1 MAIQTEPAWVLELKK
16 KLAQPYT
23 EDEKARIRRSLEAA
37 DRINAGKTWPP
48 GTFQRLL
55 DMARAEDEDESCDE

>member
-1 MAIQTEPAWVLELKK
+1 MALETKPAWVQELKK
-16 KLAQPYT
+16 QLEQPYT
-23 EDEKARIRRSLEAA
+23 EEEMQRIRESFEIV

-55 DMARAEDEDESCDE
+55 DMAHAEDE